1 MGHNS
6 SHGNPV
12 RALGDDDNVESWTYE
27 SPKNIN
33 AVCNISKSQDLGN
46 LEITSDLPP
55 PVDNPED
62 VTIFEENID
71 DIPMEVHNE
80 DTVLANVIVQEIFTG
95 LVALLCIGL
104 DAAM

>member
-62 VTIFEENID
+62 VTIFE
-71 DIPMEVHNE
+71 
-80 DTVLANVIVQEIFTG
+80 IFTG